1 MSRIK
6 KIILLLVIAVVPL
19 LLSGCLE
26 LKMHLTINPNRSA
39 DLEITL
45 SAPELLLLLKPE
57 NKAELEEF
65 LEEKKAELAAE
76 GFTISELER
85 DDTAGFKAVKR
96 LPSVEHLADLG
107 LARDIGLKDQ
117 QIFTVK
123 KSALTTTYHLDAD
136 LDLKDLIGEQNET
149 LALLSKMRFI
159 LTLPVK
165 PLDHNATTVSEDERT
180 LEWALSPAES
190 NNLQLT
196 ARAPNLAAVIIG
208 IVIAV
213 MVPGSIIILVV
224 YRPVLKQERS
234 AKRMPGR
241 KNF

>member
-6 KIILLLVIAVVPL
+6 KITLLLVLAAVPL

-26 LKMHLTINPNRSA
+26 FKMHLTINPNRSA

-45 SAPELLLLLKPE
+45 SAPELLLMMKPE
-57 NKAELEEF
+57 NKSELEQF
-65 LEEKKAELAAE
+65 FEEKKEELAAE

-96 LPSVEHLADLG
+96 LRSVEHLADLN
-107 LARDIGLKDQ
+107 LAREMGLDGQ
-117 QIFTVK
+117 QIFSVK
-123 KSALTTTYHLDAD
+123 KGLLTTTYYLDAA

-159 LTLPVK
+159 LTLPVR
-165 PLDHNATTVSEDERT
+165 PLEHNATAISEDERT

-196 ARAPNLAAVIIG
+196 ARAPNLVAVIIG

-224 YRPVLKQERS
+224 YRPILKGEPRARRAPPKKS
-234 AKRMPGR
+234 S
-241 KNF
+241 